1 MTDYCTQNATEADFN
16 AMALGCGICVEVDDG
31 EGNISV
37 VPSSYLISLDRIG
50 PITMQTGVDDNGDPI
65 YVTYPE
71 YYTNI
76 RFMCEPTEEQVT
88 ALTACSI
95 DPSQPQYR
103 TWA

>member
-50 PITMQTGVDDNGDPI
+50 PITMPDGTV
-65 YVTYPE
+65 YPE

-103 TWA
+103 VFA